1 MVYLDGAGGFT
12 DARGEEV
19 FKFGVGAECGG
30 FGDGAGLEGFVADC
44 YGAAEAVLSA
54 VAEDA
59 QAAGAV
65 GKDDKVNFPVH
76 GPHYRIAAGELFG
89 DPVVFNDID
98 GCARTLEDDAGGGRL
113 SRGGGVRGRNQAHGI
128 RIAVFGDECKQKFFQ
143 GEMRRAG
150 DE

>member
-1 MVYLDGAGGFT
+1 MVHLDGAGGFT
-12 DARGEEV
+12 DACGEEV
-19 FKFGVGAECGG
+19 LEFGVGAECGG
-30 FGDGAGLEGFVADC
+30 FGDGAGLEGFVAD
-44 YGAAEAVLSA
+44 YHRAAEAVLSA

-76 GPHYRIAAGELFG
+76 GPHYRIAAGEFLG

-98 GCARTLEDDAGGGRL
+98 GCTPTLEDDAGEGRL
-113 SRGGGVRGRNQAHGI
+113 SRGGGIRGRNQAHGI
-128 RIAVFGDECKQKFFQ
+128 RIAVFGDECKQRSFQ

-150 DE
+150 NE